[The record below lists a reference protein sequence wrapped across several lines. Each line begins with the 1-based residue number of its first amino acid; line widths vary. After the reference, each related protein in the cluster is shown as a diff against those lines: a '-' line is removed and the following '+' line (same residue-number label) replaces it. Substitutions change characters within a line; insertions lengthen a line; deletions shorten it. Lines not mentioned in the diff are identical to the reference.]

1 MPFDEKT
8 QFLYLSLLL
17 YYYFC
22 SQRGQVVSA
31 SNMEMA
37 VSSENFVIGGVRI
50 PLMLQLIFQIS
61 TQYKISKGVGLN
73 HWIVIFVHNGKK
85 NEAFLISHLKCQDQ
99 F

>member
-1 MPFDEKT
+1 MQKLLDSVNSHFGKGYQNFQKSYSMPFDEKT
-8 QFLYLSLLL
+8 QFLYLSLHF

-37 VSSENFVIGGVRI
+37 VSSENFVSGGVRI

-73 HWIVIFVHNGKK
+73 H
-85 NEAFLISHLKCQDQ
+85 
-99 F
+99 